1 MTEKNCPLCF
11 PKGENVVAECGK
23 FRIIAVEDETL
34 PLYFRIIWKD
44 HVKEMSDLSEEDGL
58 LLWKAIH
65 TVEKIMRDVARPE
78 KINLAEFGT
87 MVPHLHWHLI
97 GRWSDDPYYPD
108 SIWSQKRRELNEESY
123 AERLKLRKECEEAIK
138 KSFA

>member
-11 PKGENVVAECGK
+11 PKAENVVVECEK
-23 FRIIAVEDETL
+23 FRVIAVDDDVL

-44 HVKEMSDLSEEDGL
+44 HVKEMSDLSEEDSL
-58 LLWKAIH
+58 LLWRAIH
-65 TVEKIMRDVARPE
+65 TVEKIMREVAHPE

-97 GRWSDDPYYPD
+97 GRWPDDPYYPD
-108 SIWSQKRRELNEESY
+108 SIWSSKHRELDKEIFE
-123 AERLKLRKECEEAIK
+123 ERLQLRKECEREIREC
-138 KSFA
+138 FC

>member
-11 PKGENVVAECGK
+11 PKAENVVVECEK
-23 FRIIAVEDETL
+23 LRIIAVDDATL

-44 HVKEMSDLSEEDGL
+44 HVKEMSDLSEEDSL

-65 TVEKIMRDVARPE
+65 TVEKIMREVARPE

-108 SIWSQKRRELNEESY
+108 SIWSPKHRELAEEIY
-123 AERLKLRKECEEAIK
+123 AERLQQRKQCESAIRDV
-138 KSFA
+138 FQ

>member
-1 MTEKNCPLCF
+1 MTEKKCPLCF
-11 PKGENVVAECGK
+11 PKAENVVVECEK
-23 FRIIAVEDETL
+23 FRIIAVDDVAL

-44 HVKEMSDLSEEDGL
+44 HTQEMSDLSKEDCL
-58 LLWKAIH
+58 LLWDAIYS
-65 TVEKIMRDVARPE
+65 VEKIMREVAHPE

-108 SIWSQKRRELNEESY
+108 SIWSPKRRELVAGTY
-123 AERLKLRKECEEAIK
+123 AERLQLRRKCESAIK
-138 KSFA
+138 EIF